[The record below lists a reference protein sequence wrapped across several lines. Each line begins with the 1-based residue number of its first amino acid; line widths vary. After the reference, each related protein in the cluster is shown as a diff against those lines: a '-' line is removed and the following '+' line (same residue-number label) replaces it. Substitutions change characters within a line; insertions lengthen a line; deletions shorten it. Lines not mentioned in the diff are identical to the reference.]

1 MIGKIKDESR
11 QDGDEEAGNNEV
23 DCVEEGLSPQTEV
36 ISDVHI
42 LLWPATSAI
51 DHFVSCARKSE
62 QIPFCTSENYPQAV
76 LFGLPHL
83 FSPEHFVQFLT
94 DSLGVKRCKKTLY
107 HSYYAQF
114 CEMLQH
120 GFRQVS
126 ALLQTLNN
134 ICNLKGT

>member
-23 DCVEEGLSPQTEV
+23 DCIEECLSPQTEV

-42 LLWPATSAI
+42 LLWAATSAI
-51 DHFVSCARKSE
+51 DHFVSCTRKSE

-83 FSPEHFVQFLT
+83 IFPEHVMQFVT
-94 DSLGVKRCKKTLY
+94 DSLGGKWCKKLCIIIVTRSFVKWY
-107 HSYYAQF
+107 N
-114 CEMLQH
+114 M
-120 GFRQVS
+120 VS
-126 ALLQTLNN
+126 ALLQTLNH
-134 ICNLKGT
+134 ICNMKGT